1 MWLTKD
7 NNDDDK
13 NNEPETLNQQIWR
26 CQEVA
31 SKRLFYEKDFEK
43 LFPLSHEDGL
53 ADDDADV
60 MLVHISFPNFNVDK
74 AADLRGS
81 LQFGL
86 RSWPH
91 KLLLRCSNRNAAMF
105 SSHPR
110 VAQQLGDTVSESRRN
125 DPGRVRRPRR
135 IGIRRRVHSENKS
148 LRISSEPSE
157 AGSRPLSH
165 SPDPV
170 VGLQRPLRLEGAQH
184 PNVQQRVLRSG
195 RHGGWRGRLHGP
207 QWPQKTEFYPQ

>member
-1 MWLTKD
+1 MNLPKVILLQNKILTTAEKNVHLLQHTELILV

-13 NNEPETLNQQIWR
+13 NTEPETLNQQIWR

-60 MLVHISFPNFNVDK
+60 MLVHRSFPNFNVDK

-86 RSWPH
+86 RS
-91 KLLLRCSNRNAAMF
+91 
-105 SSHPR
+105 
-110 VAQQLGDTVSESRRN
+110 
-125 DPGRVRRPRR
+125 
-135 IGIRRRVHSENKS
+135 
-148 LRISSEPSE
+148 
-157 AGSRPLSH
+157 
-165 SPDPV
+165 
-170 VGLQRPLRLEGAQH
+170 
-184 PNVQQRVLRSG
+184 
-195 RHGGWRGRLHGP
+195 
-207 QWPQKTEFYPQ
+207 